1 METTVLTALFEWLG
15 SATCVYAHP
24 TTACQTLASTLAS
37 LASGGTRAAGAG
49 QLAGHEWRVALVPQ
63 ARANSQAT
71 PTAARSRSCLRRALV
86 RVPEARVQ
94 ELVVQFRHLRRQRL
108 VSQARCGL
116 EVVSVALLFR
126 RDAGHGR
133 QLSR

>member
-1 METTVLTALFEWLG
+1 MSRRATIDRARWRSALLNALFEWLG

-37 LASGGTRAAGAG
+37 LASAGW
-49 QLAGHEWRVALVPQ
+49 QTRVALV

-71 PTAARSRSCLRRALV
+71 PTAARSRTCLWRALV